1 MSNTKSLNDKQLLM
15 NIADMVV
22 RNPAYAK
29 DLFSNMHE
37 IVGLYPELQG
47 IGSLLDT
54 YNSDQYHQSLK
65 YVVDGISDV
74 DSKKIFT
81 LALEDSD
88 NYQDDSYSGQLA
100 AG

>member
-22 RNPAYAK
+22 RNPDYAK
-29 DLFSNMHE
+29 DLFANMHE
-37 IVGLYPELQG
+37 IVGLYPELQS

-54 YNSDQYHQSLK
+54 YNRDQYYQRLK
-65 YVVDGISDV
+65 YVVDRISDV
-74 DSKKIFT
+74 DSKTIFT
-81 LALEDSD
+81 MALADAD
-88 NYQDDSYSGQLA
+88 NYRDDSFSEQLA